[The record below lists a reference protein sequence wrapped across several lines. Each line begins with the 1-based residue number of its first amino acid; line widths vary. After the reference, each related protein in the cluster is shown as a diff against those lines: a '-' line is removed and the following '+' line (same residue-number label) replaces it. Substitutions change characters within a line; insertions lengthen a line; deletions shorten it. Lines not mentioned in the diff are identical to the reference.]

1 MTHHDTRTD
10 AAMHAEDLT
19 SIDDYSAATLRGLA
33 ERIGLSSE
41 VEHMIYRESE
51 LDEVWRL
58 LDADVAGASRNGL
71 GDAPLQRLLT
81 LRELVIE
88 AHDLIGN
95 DADTAGARERLAR
108 AIALV

>member
-1 MTHHDTRTD
+1 
-10 AAMHAEDLT
+10 MHADDLN
-19 SIDDYSAATLRGLA
+19 SIDDYSCATLHDLA
-33 ERIGLSSE
+33 ERISVSST

-58 LDADVAGASRNGL
+58 LDADVASANRNHL
-71 GDAPLQRLLT
+71 GDEPLRRLLT

-88 AHDLIGN
+88 AHDLVGN
-95 DADTAGARERLAR
+95 DSDTVAARDRLAR

>member
-1 MTHHDTRTD
+1 
-10 AAMHAEDLT
+10 MHADDLIF
-19 SIDDYSAATLRGLA
+19 IDDYTGATLRDLV
-33 ERIGLSSE
+33 ERVSVSST

-58 LDADVAGASRNGL
+58 LDADVACAGRDRL
-71 GDAPLQRLLT
+71 GEAQLRRLLT
-81 LRELVIE
+81 LRELIIE

-95 DADTAGARERLAR
+95 DSDTVAARDRLAR

>member
-1 MTHHDTRTD
+1 MTLHDLYTD
-10 AAMHAEDLT
+10 AAMHADDLT
-19 SIDDYSAATLRGLA
+19 SIDDYSAATLRALA
-33 ERIGLSSE
+33 ERIAASTE

-58 LDADVAGASRNGL
+58 LDADVAAAARNGL
-71 GDAPLQRLLT
+71 NDAQLQRLLS

-88 AHDLIGN
+88 AHDLVGN
-95 DADTAGARERLAR
+95 DSDTRGACERLAR